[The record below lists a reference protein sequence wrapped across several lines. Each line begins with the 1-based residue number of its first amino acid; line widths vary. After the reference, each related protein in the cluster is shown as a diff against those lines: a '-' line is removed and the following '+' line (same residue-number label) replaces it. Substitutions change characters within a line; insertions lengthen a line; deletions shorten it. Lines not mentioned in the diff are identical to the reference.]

1 MRHPIQVIPTL
12 TVCHVTVRHVT
23 VCHVTVC
30 HVTVKELYNGLPDL
44 LTQVA
49 HEELEKLPGV
59 TECNIT
65 YLPQVTWMYI
75 YVLVERVGKISRDL
89 LFL

>member
-1 MRHPIQVIPTL
+1 MRYSLETLIP
-12 TVCHVTVRHVT
+12 HVTVHIM
-23 VCHVTVC
+23 
-30 HVTVKELYNGLPDL
+30 TVKELYNGLPDL

-65 YLPQVTWMYI
+65 YLPQVT
-75 YVLVERVGKISRDL
+75 VLVGCALRVY
-89 LFL
+89 